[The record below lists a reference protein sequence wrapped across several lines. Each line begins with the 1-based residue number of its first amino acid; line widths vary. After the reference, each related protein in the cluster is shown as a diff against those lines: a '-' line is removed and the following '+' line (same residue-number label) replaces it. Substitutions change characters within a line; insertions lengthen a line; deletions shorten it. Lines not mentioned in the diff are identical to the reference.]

1 VSVDTIRAIARATS
15 IAIVKERG
23 TDVDRLAV
31 SEWLEHDLP
40 GLDQDF
46 FDPAVD
52 MTLAYVTSAE
62 VEVYVKEHLVRDDGT
77 VKTQKEF
84 DAEWGSRD
92 IIDSRL

>member
-1 VSVDTIRAIARATS
+1 MSVDTIRAIARTTS

-23 TDVDRLAV
+23 ADVDRLAV

-46 FDPAVD
+46 FDLAVD
-52 MTLAYVTSAE
+52 MTFAYVTSAK
-62 VEVYVKEHLVRDDGT
+62 VEVYVNERLVRDDGT

-84 DAEWGSRD
+84 EAELGSRD
-92 IIDSRL
+92 IVGSRL